1 MVDVSGQLV
10 LSAYLLVIGIVVG
23 IIYALLG
30 KIKFW
35 AKNNVFVNFAL
46 DFCLFFMAGIAIFL
60 AFLHLNF
67 GKIAFFG
74 LVCFAIGF
82 VVSRFAFEFLFKSI
96 FNLIKI
102 LFLRLKTKKINTK

>member
-1 MVDVSGQLV
+1 MVDVLGQLV

-23 IIYALLG
+23 IIYVLLG
-30 KIKFW
+30 KIKLW

-46 DFCLFFMAGIAIFL
+46 DFCLFFVTGIVIFL
-60 AFLHLNF
+60 TFFHLNF

-74 LVCFAIGF
+74 IICFAIGF

-96 FNLIKI
+96 FNLIKM
-102 LFLRLKTKKINTK
+102 LFLKLRSKRINTQ